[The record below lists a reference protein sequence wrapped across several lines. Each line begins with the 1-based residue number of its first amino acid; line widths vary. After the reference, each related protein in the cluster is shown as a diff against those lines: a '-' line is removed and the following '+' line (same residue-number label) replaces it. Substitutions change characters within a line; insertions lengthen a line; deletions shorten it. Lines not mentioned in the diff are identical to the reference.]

1 MEVFIQPATVA
12 KMHHLAQVIGARIV
26 EEEKK
31 DSYTRMIIE
40 KGQ

>member
-1 MEVFIQPATVA
+1 VFIKPDTVA

-31 DSYTRMIIE
+31 DTYTRMIIE
-40 KGQ
+40 KGNLN